1 MTRKASAP
9 EGADEDPVAGVER
22 QAPPEAALAELDAA
36 ARRHAPEDDGDAWNG
51 EGAEPPLGEGGGDP
65 EMRTLCT
72 MLVAMGGITAAQV
85 TGYQGWAFSD
95 AEAAELG
102 GAYAAVIVK
111 YFPDARFGVE
121 AQALL
126 LTVTIVGSRVPGWA
140 AHKAAQAQEEGAG
153 GAESES

>member
-9 EGADEDPVAGVER
+9 EGADETPVEGTAPAG
-22 QAPPEAALAELDAA
+22 ADAALAELDAA
-36 ARRHAPEDDGDAWNG
+36 ARRHAPEDEADAWNG
-51 EGAEPPLGEGGGDP
+51 EGAEPHPEADP
-65 EMRTLCT
+65 EMATLCT

-85 TGYQGWAFSD
+85 TGYPGWRFED

-102 GAYAAVIVK
+102 KAYAAVIDK

-140 AHKAAQAQEEGAG
+140 AHRAAQAAEAEGEGAS
-153 GAESES
+153 GAESAD